1 MGFAGTTPRERASAP
16 PAREAMAAAAR
27 GAD

>member
-16 PAREAMAAAAR
+16 PAREAMAVTAR
-27 GAD
+27 PAD